1 MKAALLILV
10 PLLLVSCQS
19 DTPAPPA
26 TFQEPVP
33 MGTGRVETKTPEEM
47 RR

>member
-1 MKAALLILV
+1 MKAALLLFV
-10 PLLLVSCQS
+10 SLLLVSCQS
-19 DTPAPPA
+19 DTAPHSS
-26 TFQEPVP
+26 TQEPVP